1 MFSGPVISI
10 INDLNDQWVVDKCKV
25 SIGRRISFCEK
36 LKCLVGLLLDG
47 YLYFLSF
54 EKLII

>member
-1 MFSGPVISI
+1 MFSGPVIFI
-10 INDLNDQWVVDKCKV
+10 INDLNDQWVVDTCKMSIDEESHFV
-25 SIGRRISFCEK
+25 SS
-36 LKCLVGLLLDG
+36 LKCLQWLLLDG

>member
-1 MFSGPVISI
+1 MFSGPVIFI

-25 SIGRRISFCEK
+25 SIDEESHFVRS